1 MEERTSDVD
10 DDALEPAKGL
20 LRLLDAKKRKST
32 DAGALTWDIGQKR
45 LLRVVRKAA
54 AKRVNGMGSRR
65 KVRDEKRRKG
75 GGSTSFKRREI
86 PGLVECGEPLVL

>member
-10 DDALEPAKGL
+10 DDALVPAKGL

-45 LLRVVRKAA
+45 PAQGG
-54 AKRVNGMGSRR
+54 AKGSS
-65 KVRDEKRRKG
+65 EA
-75 GGSTSFKRREI
+75 SE
-86 PGLVECGEPLVL
+86 

>member
-32 DAGALTWDIGQKR
+32 DAGALTWVIGQKR
-45 LLRVVRKAA
+45 PAQGG
-54 AKRVNGMGSRR
+54 AKGSSEASEWNGFSSESTRR
-65 KVRDEKRRKG
+65 KKTQGRRLDVVQ
-75 GGSTSFKRREI
+75 TA
-86 PGLVECGEPLVL
+86 

>member
-32 DAGALTWDIGQKR
+32 DAGALTWDSGR
-45 LLRVVRKAA
+45 RDLLRVVRKAA
-54 AKRVNGMGSRR
+54 AKRVNGFSSESTRR
-65 KVRDEKRRKG
+65 KKTQGRRLDVVQ
-75 GGSTSFKRREI
+75 TA
-86 PGLVECGEPLVL
+86 